1 MRGNSEVTFVLYFE
15 ATNFRNTYLCNLCYT
30 INQVRGFCHL
40 ATFRLSGKQ
49 KMGKTG
55 KFLKPAY
62 NDLPKPIPGVSFKKG
77 SYLTAFISQHLLLLA
92 SALNFGKSK
101 QEVYVG
107 DCEKN
112 L

>member
-49 KMGKTG
+49 DWKNGK
-55 KFLKPAY
+55 
-62 NDLPKPIPGVSFKKG
+62 NW
-77 SYLTAFISQHLLLLA
+77 
-92 SALNFGKSK
+92 
-101 QEVYVG
+101 
-107 DCEKN
+107 
-112 L
+112 